1 MALSTGKA
9 NAMNEP
15 FMPIQ
20 LQDKIG
26 QLREGLGDVDVRVR
40 GFVKERPFAT
50 VFGALAVGYF
60 LGRLIA
66 RR

>member
-9 NAMNEP
+9 NDTNEQ
-15 FMPIQ
+15 FLPIQ

-26 QLREGLGDVDVRVR
+26 QLRDGLGDADVRVR
-40 GFVKERPFAT
+40 SFVKERPFAS
-50 VFGALAVGYF
+50 VFGALAAGYF